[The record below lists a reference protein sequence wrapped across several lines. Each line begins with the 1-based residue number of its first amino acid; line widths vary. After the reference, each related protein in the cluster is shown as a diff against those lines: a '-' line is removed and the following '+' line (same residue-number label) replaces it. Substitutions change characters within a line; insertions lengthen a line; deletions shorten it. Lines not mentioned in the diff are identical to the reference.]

1 MSIQLS
7 SIRFDMAALMH
18 KTEASTARELGQLC
32 GLTSKSVHNRLVRGI
47 GWAEADDLAIRA
59 GFMPWEV
66 WPEWADVDFSDWIE
80 PACPAH
86 DVFDP
91 PDGTTVWC
99 VACTEA
105 GQLAA

>member
-7 SIRFDMAALMH
+7 NIRFEMAALMH
-18 KTEASTARELGQLC
+18 KTGASTARELGQLC
-32 GLTSKSVHNRLVRGI
+32 GLTSKGVHNRLVRGI
-47 GWAEADDLAIRA
+47 GWAEADDLAIRT

-66 WPEWADVDFSDWIE
+66 WPEWADVDFSGSIE

-86 DVFDP
+86 DLFDP
-91 PDGTTVWC
+91 PNGTTTSCAVF
-99 VACTEA
+99 TQA